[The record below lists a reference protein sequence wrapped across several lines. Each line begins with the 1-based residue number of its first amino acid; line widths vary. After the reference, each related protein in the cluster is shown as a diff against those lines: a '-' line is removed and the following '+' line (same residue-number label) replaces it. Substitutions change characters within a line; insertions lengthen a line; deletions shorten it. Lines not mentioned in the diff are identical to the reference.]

1 MKKVLFNF
9 HLKLFSRHLFI
20 FLFWQK
26 VLWTPSKLIARLG
39 KEINNES
46 SYLYWAYKARMISS
60 IDFQQNML
68 FSTSILIQIF
78 TLVSFSIIV
87 HFFLKSHHRT
97 FYFLHIVL
105 YMCNMDIC
113 VDFVINLIT
122 RVSESYT

>member
-1 MKKVLFNF
+1 
-9 HLKLFSRHLFI
+9 
-20 FLFWQK
+20 

-78 TLVSFSIIV
+78 TLVSLSIIV
-87 HFFLKSHHRT
+87 QFISYILCYICATWIFVSIFL
-97 FYFLHIVL
+97 L
-105 YMCNMDIC
+105 
-113 VDFVINLIT
+113 T
-122 RVSESYT
+122 RVSESST